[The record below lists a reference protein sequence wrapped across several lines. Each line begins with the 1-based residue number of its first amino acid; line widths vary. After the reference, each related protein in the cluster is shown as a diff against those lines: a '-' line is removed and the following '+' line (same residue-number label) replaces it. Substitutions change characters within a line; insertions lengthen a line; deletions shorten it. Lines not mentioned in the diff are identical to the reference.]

1 LISKLAHAVEREFFI
16 LNAINILNSE
26 SDNLTVPV
34 PKVHLLCED
43 ESQIG
48 YVFYI
53 MDYVNG
59 IQIKNP
65 SMPGID
71 ESDQK
76 QYWKS
81 IY

>member
-1 LISKLAHAVEREFFI
+1 M
-16 LNAINILNSE
+16 NAINILNSE

-65 SMPGID
+65 SMPGIE
-71 ESDQK
+71 ESDQNNIGNPLLK
-76 QYWKS
+76 QLLPF